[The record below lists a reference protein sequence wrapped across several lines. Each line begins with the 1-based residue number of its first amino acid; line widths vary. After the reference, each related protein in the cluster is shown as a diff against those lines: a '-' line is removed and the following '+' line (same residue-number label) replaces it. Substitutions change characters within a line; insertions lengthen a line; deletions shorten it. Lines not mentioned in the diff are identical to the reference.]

1 VRIALNTGE
10 TIVGEIGSE
19 RRVEY
24 TVVGN
29 AVNVAARME
38 EFVAMPGDIVIGPAT
53 YEAIKDRFRVAQLG
67 FFALKGV
74 SKQIPLYKL
83 LDAPE
88 AEELELAQSP
98 KSRVPSPK

>member
-1 VRIALNTGE
+1 MALNTGE

-53 YEAIKDRFRVAQLG
+53 YEAIRDRYRVAQLG

-74 SKQIPLYKL
+74 SEQIPLYKL
-83 LDAPE
+83 LG
-88 AEELELAQSP
+88 ELATPELAAAAPKEALSP
-98 KSRVPSPK
+98 KS

>member
-1 VRIALNTGE
+1 LNTGE
-10 TIVGEIGSE
+10 TIVGEIGSA

-38 EFVAMPGDIVIGPAT
+38 EFVAMPGDIVVGPLT
-53 YEAIKDRFRVAQLG
+53 YEAIKDVYRVAQLG

-74 SKQIPLYKL
+74 STQIPLYKL
-83 LDAPE
+83 LGTPE
-88 AEELELAQSP
+88 TEELEPAAQKQSA
-98 KSRVPSPK
+98 R